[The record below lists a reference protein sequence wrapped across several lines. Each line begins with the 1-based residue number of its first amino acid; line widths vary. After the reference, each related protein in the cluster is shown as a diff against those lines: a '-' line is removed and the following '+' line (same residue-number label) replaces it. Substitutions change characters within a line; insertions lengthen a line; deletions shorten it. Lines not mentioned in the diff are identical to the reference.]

1 MSLFKEFVLNDPPPG
16 ANVAVMAIP
25 GTTMIGRHVVE
36 KLMEIT
42 KAAEFIKCVPQ
53 FLPDVL
59 LGEDDGRPYVPGID
73 IYKSTKGKPDLL
85 MATSNFQIGLTPAP
99 YSYWMAEYLVRK
111 AKQVSSERVV
121 VLDAA
126 VKDHAG
132 HLGTFYI
139 ASDSSSAKWAQG
151 LKLRPLHP
159 GKVMGLSP
167 VIVATCRLYKVPAVG
182 VISVMNDR
190 SKPAAHVNRS
200 FAALVRLIDLQ
211 VP

>member
-1 MSLFKEFVLNDPPPG
+1 MSIFKEFVLNDPPPG
-16 ANVAVMAIP
+16 PNIAVIAIP

-36 KLMEIT
+36 KLMELT
-42 KAAEFIKCVPQ
+42 KATEFIKCVPQ

-111 AKQVSSERVV
+111 AKQISSERIVV
-121 VLDAA
+121 FDST
-126 VKDHAG
+126 VKDRAG

-139 ASDSSSAKWAQG
+139 ASDSSSAKLAKD
-151 LKLRPLHP
+151 LKLHPIHP
-159 GKVMGLSP
+159 GKIPGLSP
-167 VIVATCRLYKVPAVG
+167 VIVATCRLYKIPAVG
-182 VISVMNDR
+182 VISVMNDK
-190 SKPAAHVNRS
+190 SKPAAHINRS
-200 FAALVRLIDLQ
+200 FAALVRLVDLQ